1 MTIRGVLAPIP
12 TPFTDDEAIDL
23 AAWGANIDRW
33 MDTPLLGLVV
43 LGSTGEAPL
52 IDDDEADRLI
62 REARGRVP
70 RDRLLIAG
78 TGRQSTR
85 AAIAASRRAADAG
98 ADAVLVRTPS
108 YFKKQLTTAAF
119 VRHYAAVADASP
131 VPVILYNFSALTGV
145 TLPVEAVAEL
155 VDHPNIV
162 GLKESGPDMGYVGD
176 LIGVARDGFNV
187 LVGSAPTF
195 YASLALGASGGILA
209 LACAIPDACVRIYEH
224 AAAGR
229 HEEARALQRQVIP
242 LARLVTSVHGIPG
255 LKAALGELG
264 YVGGRPRR
272 PLEPIGADA
281 AAAIRRQIEQ
291 LAAVPVG

>member
-43 LGSTGEAPL
+43 LGSTGEAPF

-131 VPVILYNFSALTGV
+131 VPVILYNS
-145 TLPVEAVAEL
+145 LP
-155 VDHPNIV
+155 
-162 GLKESGPDMGYVGD
+162 S
-176 LIGVARDGFNV
+176 
-187 LVGSAPTF
+187 
-195 YASLALGASGGILA
+195 
-209 LACAIPDACVRIYEH
+209 
-224 AAAGR
+224 
-229 HEEARALQRQVIP
+229 
-242 LARLVTSVHGIPG
+242 PG
-255 LKAALGELG
+255 
-264 YVGGRPRR
+264 
-272 PLEPIGADA
+272 
-281 AAAIRRQIEQ
+281 
-291 LAAVPVG
+291 